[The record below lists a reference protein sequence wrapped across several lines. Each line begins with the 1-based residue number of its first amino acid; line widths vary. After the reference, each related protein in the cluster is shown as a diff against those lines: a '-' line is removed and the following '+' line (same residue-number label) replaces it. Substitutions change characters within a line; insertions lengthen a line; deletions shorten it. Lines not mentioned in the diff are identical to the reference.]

1 MTSKKRK
8 LCVTVQ
14 SVNAYYAEVAGLGEE
29 LGKQVWMV
37 MKRMTN
43 TARRD
48 PTAVVTA
55 LRIVEREEKYVVRCY
70 ILIFC
75 ILLLKYFCT

>member
-1 MTSKKRK
+1 M
-8 LCVTVQ
+8 TVQ
-14 SVNAYYAEVAGLGEE
+14 SVNAYYAEVAGLGEK

-55 LRIVEREEKYVVRCY
+55 LRIVEREEKFVVFFY
-70 ILIFC
+70 
-75 ILLLKYFCT
+75 ILLLKYIYAQQSCCY